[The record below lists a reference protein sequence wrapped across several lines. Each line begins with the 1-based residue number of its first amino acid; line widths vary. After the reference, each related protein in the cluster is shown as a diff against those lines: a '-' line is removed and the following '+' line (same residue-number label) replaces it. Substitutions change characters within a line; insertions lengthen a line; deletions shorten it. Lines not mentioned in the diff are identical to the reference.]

1 MDARCG
7 SAGHTPSLND
17 CGADMTMANPTE
29 SEARVVTTFGRRF
42 ELATTPGNRRPA
54 RIKGRKL
61 RPVCGDRV
69 LARPPAST
77 NEPDWLIT
85 SIQPRDNE
93 LTRPDLRGR
102 TEVLAANVSL
112 LVIVAAARPKPDWFI
127 VDRYL
132 SAAELIGAKAAVVIN
147 KQDLDDTAID
157 DTVLSEY
164 RDLGYPVLVTSA
176 ETGAG
181 LDALRE
187 LLRNETAI
195 FVGQSGVGKSS
206 LINSMISDAE
216 LRTGAVS
223 EKSGE
228 GRHTTVNSLLID
240 LPEGG
245 AVIDSPGVRDYAPSI
260 DAIDRVA
267 TGFREIA
274 DAAAGCRY
282 ANCRHMR
289 EPDCAVKAAVE
300 AGSIAGRR
308 YDSYKRL
315 VHLTESLQQR
325 R

>member
-1 MDARCG
+1 M
-7 SAGHTPSLND
+7 
-17 CGADMTMANPTE
+17 ADSE
-29 SEARVVTTFGRRF
+29 DSEARVVTTFGRRF
-42 ELATTPGNRRPA
+42 ELATIPGERLPA

-69 LARPPAST
+69 LARPPGTS
-77 NEPDWLIT
+77 NEPEWLIT
-85 SIQPRDNE
+85 AIQQRTNE

-102 TEVLAANVSL
+102 TEVLAANISL
-112 LVIVAAARPKPDWFI
+112 LVIVAASKPSPDWFI

-132 SAAELIGAKAAVVIN
+132 SAAELMGTNAAVVLN
-147 KQDLDDTAID
+147 KNDLQDAPVDDRA
-157 DTVLSEY
+157 LEEY
-164 RDLGYPVLVTSA
+164 RGLGYPVLITSA
-176 ETGAG
+176 ATGEG
-181 LDALRE
+181 LTQLRE
-187 LLRNETAI
+187 LLVGETAI

-206 LINSMISDAE
+206 LINGMIADLD
-216 LRTGAVS
+216 LRTGPVS

-228 GRHTTVNSLLID
+228 GRHTTVNSVLID

-245 AVIDSPGVRDYAPSI
+245 AVIDSPGVRDYAPAI
-260 DAIDRVA
+260 AAIDRVA

-274 DAAAGCRY
+274 DRAADCRY

-300 AGSIAGRR
+300 NGSIARRR

-315 VHLTESLQQR
+315 VHLTESLQER

>member
-1 MDARCG
+1 MV
-7 SAGHTPSLND
+7 T
-17 CGADMTMANPTE
+17 TE
-29 SEARVVTTFGRRF
+29 DSEARVVTTFGRRF
-42 ELATTPGNRRPA
+42 ELATTPGERRPA

-69 LARPPAST
+69 RARPPASA

-85 SIQPRDNE
+85 SIEPRENE

-102 TEVLAANVSL
+102 TEILAANVSL
-112 LVIVAAARPKPDWFI
+112 LVIVAAARPTPDWFI

-132 SAAELIGAKAAVVIN
+132 SAAELMDAKAAVIIN
-147 KQDLDDTAID
+147 KQDLEVTPID
-157 DTVLSEY
+157 DTVLTDY
-164 RDLGYPVLVTSA
+164 VDMGYPVLITSA
-176 ETGAG
+176 RTGAG
-181 LDALRE
+181 LDELRY
-187 LLRNETAI
+187 LLHDETAI

-206 LINSMISDAE
+206 LINSMISDAD

-223 EKSGE
+223 ERSGE
-228 GRHTTVNSLLID
+228 GRHTTVNSVMID

-260 DAIDRVA
+260 DAVDRVA

-274 DAAAGCRY
+274 DAAVDCRY

-289 EPDCAVKAAVE
+289 EPGCAVKAAVE
-300 AGSIAGRR
+300 TGSIASRR